1 MPFGNLNI
9 QGPEEA
15 VGDRI
20 VGEHKEG
27 FCGSSAK
34 KDKRWAMLLKKHQM
48 SDTGHVPKKIL
59 RCFGDDCWGELN
71 HDSEVCFF
79 SFYNFVF
86 KSLRELKFFTKFL
99 SLITCSKD

>member
-1 MPFGNLNI
+1 MKSSLLMI
-9 QGPEEA
+9 AWHRLMRGPEEA

-59 RCFGDDCWGELN
+59 RCFGGCLE
-71 HDSEVCFF
+71 
-79 SFYNFVF
+79 
-86 KSLRELKFFTKFL
+86 KS
-99 SLITCSKD
+99 